1 MEGDTASSR
10 HKFSKGWLF
19 LLPGLVVMVVIVGVP
34 LALGFRYSLHRVFLY
49 DFNNQIFKGLENYRY
64 AFSDPLFI
72 KSLKTTTY
80 FTLGCVAICIVLGLL
95 VAFLLNSRKV
105 RWRPFW
111 VALFLVPF
119 VMTPVVG
126 GIAWRF
132 FMWQQEFGV
141 INAIGGFLGA
151 DARYWLL
158 DRETALFASV
168 VTNSWHLTPLAI
180 LVFYAALSTIPDELY
195 DACHIDGAGPFQ
207 TLWYV
212 VLPLLR
218 PHILFVSIILLT
230 SAFREFDMIWALTG
244 GGPGRSTTVLSIFAY
259 NRGIAN
265 QDMGMANTIAFTMF
279 TFMAVVAW
287 IYITIYRKLL
297 EQES

>member
-1 MEGDTASSR
+1 MSVSR
-10 HKFSKGWLF
+10 QRFSKGWLF
-19 LLPGLVVMVVIVGVP
+19 LLPGLVAMAVIVCSP

-49 DFNNQIFKGLENYRY
+49 DFDNQLFKGFENYKQ
-64 AFSDPLFI
+64 AFADPLF
-72 KSLKTTTY
+72 LKALNTTVI
-80 FTLGCVAICIVLGLL
+80 FTIGCVVICVLFGIL
-95 VAFLLNSRKV
+95 VAFLLNSKKV
-105 RWRPFW
+105 VWRPFW
-111 VALFLVPF
+111 VALFLIPF

-132 FMWQQEFGV
+132 LMWQQEFGV
-141 INAIGGFLGA
+141 INAISGLFGA
-151 DARYWLL
+151 EPRYWLL
-158 DRETALFASV
+158 DRETALFASIV
-168 VTNSWHLTPLAI
+168 SNSWHLIPLAI

-195 DACHIDGAGPFQ
+195 EASHIDGAGPFQ
-207 TLWYV
+207 ALWYV

-265 QDMGMANTIAFTMF
+265 QDMGMANTIAFSMF
-279 TFMAVVAW
+279 AFMAVIAW
-287 IYITIYRKLL
+287 IYITVYRKTL
-297 EQES
+297 EQNQ